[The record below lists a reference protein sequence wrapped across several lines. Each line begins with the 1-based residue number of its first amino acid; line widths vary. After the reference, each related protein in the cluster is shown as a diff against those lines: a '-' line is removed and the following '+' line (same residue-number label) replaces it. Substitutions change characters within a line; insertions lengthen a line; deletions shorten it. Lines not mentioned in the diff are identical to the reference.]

1 MTVVGQK
8 IVKSLNV
15 KMKLKDC
22 PIQFIEVD
30 SERSNE
36 IMVKGWFLK
45 YDKELSA
52 LMPFPLEYDQR
63 LVSDVVEGF
72 YLDWKRKSI

>member
-8 IVKSLNV
+8 IVKSLNR

-22 PIQFIEVD
+22 LIQFIEVY

-45 YDKELSA
+45 ADEELSA

-72 YLDWKRKSI
+72 YLDWKRKSK